1 MSLFMYTINHSLQNS
16 LRESIRKIMNFK
28 NVATYFVPL
37 DRETKDLLNSI
48 KHLKECKKINSL
60 AKQRRIKVTKR
71 TFNITII
78 QDRPF
83 ILLTTDEENLSEFV
97 EDANKKI
104 RREKLNELFDEF
116 SLISFK
122 KIFSLISP
130 ELIGLDPI
138 KKAACLQLFSKERFH
153 LLLLGDPGVGKTT
166 LLSSIVSLSPIYSHG
181 LGSGTSSVGLAVTIK
196 GQEVMPGLLA
206 LANTGICVIDELNL
220 MKKEDRSSLYNAME
234 NGFIT
239 YDKGG
244 HHYRIEANTRIIAA
258 ANPIM
263 DKFRGGLAGIRR
275 QIPFDQALVSRFH
288 LVFIIRKPT
297 TEKFLKIARN
307 ILRENKEIINEN
319 DIEFVKGYVE
329 YALKIKKNEKEYIFE
344 LNPRIVVGLT
354 KIAKARARM
363 ELRDTVNSEDIQIA
377 KDLLL
382 ESLKY
387 E

>member
-1 MSLFMYTINHSLQNS
+1 
-16 LRESIRKIMNFK
+16 
-28 NVATYFVPL
+28 
-37 DRETKDLLNSI
+37 
-48 KHLKECKKINSL
+48 
-60 AKQRRIKVTKR
+60 
-71 TFNITII
+71 
-78 QDRPF
+78 
-83 ILLTTDEENLSEFV
+83 
-97 EDANKKI
+97 
-104 RREKLNELFDEF
+104 
-116 SLISFK
+116 
-122 KIFSLISP
+122 
-130 ELIGLDPI
+130 
-138 KKAACLQLFSKERFH
+138 
-153 LLLLGDPGVGKTT
+153 
-166 LLSSIVSLSPIYSHG
+166 
-181 LGSGTSSVGLAVTIK
+181 
-196 GQEVMPGLLA
+196 MPGLLA

-244 HHYRIEANTRIIAA
+244 HHYRFEANTRIIAA

-275 QIPFDQALVSRFH
+275 QIPFDLALISRFH
-288 LVFIIRKPT
+288 LIFIIRKPD

-329 YALKIKKNEKEYIFE
+329 YALKIENVNIPKEFEDEIINFIEKIKKNEKEYIFE